1 METIKEHLQKYLPL
15 RDYREVVLQLLE
27 SLYVDDS
34 SNSFNGIEQCL
45 KFYEKSKRCLADASL
60 HLRKWATNDSLVQN
74 VIDDKENESQG
85 TPSSNPQHDDETYV

>member
-60 HLRKWATNDSLVQN
+60 HLRKWATNDSFQN